1 MRVIVARRFV
11 ITGLVQ
17 GIGFRFFAESAARAE
32 GLSGWVQNQRDGSV
46 EVVAEGDR
54 EAVDRFEAKLR
65 RGPARAR
72 IERVAVDDEV
82 PSGRS
87 GGFWIR

>member
-1 MRVIVARRFV
+1 VAVLVARRFV

-17 GIGFRFFAESAARAE
+17 GVGFRFFVENAARAE

-54 EAVDRFEAKLR
+54 EAVGRFEMKLR
-65 RGPARAR
+65 RGPGRAR
-72 IERVAVDDEV
+72 IERVVADDEA
-82 PSGRS
+82 PSGRD